1 MLLFLLLLASGLRL
15 AFTEAC
21 SAADWAL
28 ERYAALT
35 PLDLRPRT

>member
-1 MLLFLLLLASGLRL
+1 MLLLLLLMLGLRL
-15 AFTEAC
+15 AFTAAC
-21 SAADWAL
+21 SVADWPL